1 VTTGVGGIC
10 RSFLL
15 CGVDRVRG
23 ADSEFEGLYLSV
35 DVVDTSVRGS
45 RFVDEVKIDD
55 DDDED
60 KSEEVEHKIAG

>member
-1 VTTGVGGIC
+1 VVRVC

-15 CGVDRVRG
+15 RGVDRVRC
-23 ADSEFEGLYLSV
+23 ADSEFKGLNLSI

-45 RFVDEVKIDD
+45 GFVDEVEVDD
-55 DDDED
+55 DKDED

>member
-1 VTTGVGGIC
+1 VGGT
-10 RSFLL
+10 
-15 CGVDRVRG
+15 
-23 ADSEFEGLYLSV
+23 DSEFKGLNLSV

-45 RFVDEVKIDD
+45 RFVDEVKVDD

>member
-1 VTTGVGGIC
+1 LLGGI
-10 RSFLL
+10 
-15 CGVDRVRG
+15 DRAGG
-23 ADSEFEGLYLSV
+23 ADSDFKSLNLGV

-45 RFVDEVKIDD
+45 GFEDEVEVDG